1 MKRCVGSWSNRMAEE
16 VVGSALTS
24 MRPKAE
30 EMKGLGLGRWM
41 AELGTA
47 FSQLL
52 SHSFGTG
59 SCEYSVLYQGSTSFV
74 RPCSRQI

>member
-1 MKRCVGSWSNRMAEE
+1 MKRCAGSWRHRLSEE
-16 VVGSALTS
+16 VMGSALTS
-24 MRPKAE
+24 MRPNAE

-41 AELGTA
+41 AGLGTA

-59 SCEYSVLYQGSTSFV
+59 S
-74 RPCSRQI
+74 